1 MADVLRSA
9 KEAAAQLP
17 EGWTVEVLWS
27 PLLNKNVG
35 WVMKEAGM
43 EDATNPATLQR
54 RSLGLRAEEAMR
66 KNQNQAV
73 FKPGGG
79 TARSDPGQKTTTTK
93 ENKKDWTDDEE
104 RGEPNTMKHA
114 TVKTTITREVDEMLT
129 ILVLWE
135 KTQFRVSVHKHLT
148 MRSVMT
154 EMKRRSGVSRA
165 MFLNR
170 GEMVW
175 EGERADKYG
184 GKDSAVEMVGMP

>member
-66 KNQNQAV
+66 KNQNQAA

-79 TARSDPGQKTTTTK
+79 AARSDPGQ
-93 ENKKDWTDDEE
+93 NKKDWTDDED

-114 TVKTTITREVDEMLT
+114 TVKTTITKEVNEMLT

-165 MFLNR
+165 IFLNR